1 MREILFRGKTE
12 YMGKWVQGDLYK
24 NLKSVFISADNAGS
38 YAKTNHP
45 VHPETVGQ
53 FTGLTDKNGTK
64 IFEGDIVNYPDYYL
78 SWSGDVDIEGNVGA
92 VEWDKATMCFYF
104 SNRNAVEMK
113 EFFVLNG
120 CMTEVE
126 VIGNIHDNPELIG
139 GADNG

>member
-1 MREILFRGKTE
+1 MREILFRAKRFDNGE
-12 YMGKWVQGDLYK
+12 WVQGDLRQFEVGVYIESYMA
-24 NLKSVFISADNAGS
+24 NGS
-38 YAKTNHP
+38 KLNYVVDPK
-45 VHPETVGQ
+45 TVGR
-53 FTGLTDKNGTK
+53 FTGVTAKNGK

-78 SWSGDVDIEGNVGA
+78 NWSGDVSMEGNVGA

-104 SNRNAVEMK
+104 SNRNAVEME

-126 VIGNIHDNPELIG
+126 VIGNIHDNPELLKG